1 MLPATGGCEEDFW
14 RQFDAADMM
23 NDYAGYP
30 ADICSWMRCIMP
42 RGATLADVGCGSGR
56 YARALAPWCSRI
68 YAIDPSPAQIRR
80 AKSSVCPPYSDRL
93 RFIESTWED
102 AKIPRVDFTL
112 AAYSFLVED
121 ITPFLRKLLER
132 AVHGAFLVFRAG
144 PPESVRPPPFNAAP
158 SCDYVVLESLLAEG
172 GHRPDVAFFARS
184 YAVPYELFSR
194 SYAWYLPASF
204 DLRDALATAGRL
216 VEREGGDHVL
226 CRRTDACIYVPTGW

>member
-1 MLPATGGCEEDFW
+1 MSGASERWAEFVRTSSFRAMLPATGGCEEDFW

-80 AKSSVCPPYSDRL
+80 AMSSVCPPYSDRL

-158 SCDYVVLESLLAEG
+158 SCDYAVLESLLAE
-172 GHRPDVAFFARS
+172 
-184 YAVPYELFSR
+184 
-194 SYAWYLPASF
+194 
-204 DLRDALATAGRL
+204 
-216 VEREGGDHVL
+216 
-226 CRRTDACIYVPTGW
+226 